1 MALHTAFFG
10 GACLLYA
17 QPDWPPREL
26 NMVVHQLPSRTLELS
41 ALSAHPLV
49 LGVDDCGRG
58 AIVGPIFAA
67 AVCLPLHWTSPSPI
81 ADSKLLSASER
92 RAALSALR
100 AARVPWASAMVSP
113 TQIDAWGH
121 GVSTLYAMRLAAS
134 RLSRRLRRANL
145 LAADASP
152 FCIVDGDTLPVG
164 LVGEA
169 IPHAD
174 RHETCVAAASLLARS
189 CHESAMSAIG
199 RRHAGFGFETTNGH
213 PSAEHLD
220 RVVELGPCA
229 AHRASCFPFAIQH
242 GRRMA
247 YHPQRGVYEKVQREL
262 RVAAALDRIEGGLSE
277 AWRREGGLSEA
288 WRREGGLS
296 EAWRRE
302 REGRG
307 GGEEGRRTSEKNQI
321 SRNISRDISHNISHN
336 ISREISPNEMDTL
349 SHDDVAEE
357 HLEKGA
363 NARALKG
370 VQSGEN
376 RRGDRRARRRRRR
389 ASAGWGALRLADGA
403 PRTHKQAR
411 TGRKNRKGAAV
422 CKSKIRIGVPHSH
435 SFYHILSFPIC
446 HAALHFVSSFQARE
460 DRAAEAAAIQVVE
473 GGGERLYR
481 LIRFRALLERR
492 AEAER
497 APLPPVVV

>member
-1 MALHTAFFG
+1 MALHYFSLGGLVFFSLSRTA
-10 GACLLYA
+10 
-17 QPDWPPREL
+17 QPREL
-26 NMVVHQLPSRTLELS
+26 NMVVHQLPTRTLELS

-164 LVGEA
+164 FVGEA

-189 CHESAMSAIG
+189 CHEAAMSAIG

-277 AWRREGGLSEA
+277 AWRRE
-288 WRREGGLS
+288 
-296 EAWRRE
+296 

-307 GGEEGRRTSEKNQI
+307 GGEEGRRTREKNQI
-321 SRNISRDISHNISHN
+321 SHK

-403 PRTHKQAR
+403 PRTPKQAR
-411 TGRKNRKGAAV
+411 TGKTESKGGGSLQIKDSNWSPSLAFFR
-422 CKSKIRIGVPHSH
+422 SHPILPHMPRRP
-435 SFYHILSFPIC
+435 SFCFILPG
-446 HAALHFVSSFQARE
+446 
-460 DRAAEAAAIQVVE
+460 E
-473 GGGERLYR
+473 GGQGCGGGSDSSGRG
-481 LIRFRALLERR
+481 RR
-492 AEAER
+492 RTSLSPHQIQSAA
-497 APLPPVVV
+497 